1 MLRVARLAIGLV
13 MVTLLTEAALAT
25 ASAQGIV
32 PAPPYYA
39 ASPATGGQSPVQQ
52 QIQENYR
59 FQLLQTQREMLQ
71 QNPSGLGRDQIEV
84 NRQLNTYSAPSP
96 APVYAVPPPA
106 RNPAPP
112 AAYYSAPPVDHV
124 PAYDTPAYDTPPAHR
139 HVARHP
145 VQRHPAPDAAPS
157 R

>member
-1 MLRVARLAIGLV
+1 MFRIARLAIGLV
-13 MVTLLTEAALAT
+13 TVTLLTEAALAT

-32 PAPPYYA
+32 PAPPNYA
-39 ASPATGGQSPVQQ
+39 ATPVTAGQSPVQQ

-59 FQLLQTQREMLQ
+59 LQLLQTQREMLQ

-84 NRQLNTYSAPSP
+84 NRQLNTYSAPPP
-96 APVYAVPPPA
+96 APVYAAPPA

-112 AAYYSAPPVDHV
+112 AAYYSAPPAHETS
-124 PAYDTPAYDTPPAHR
+124 AYDAPPAHR
-139 HVARHP
+139 HAARHP
-145 VQRHPAPDAAPS
+145 VPRHPAPDAAPS

>member
-1 MLRVARLAIGLV
+1 MLRIARLAIGLV
-13 MVTLLTEAALAT
+13 TATLLMAAALAT

-39 ASPATGGQSPVQQ
+39 TSPATGGQSPVQQ

-84 NRQLNTYSAPSP
+84 NRQLNTYSAPPP
-96 APVYAVPPPA
+96 AIVYPAPPPA
-106 RNPAPP
+106 RNPAP
-112 AAYYSAPPVDHV
+112 AASYYSAP
-124 PAYDTPAYDTPPAHR
+124 PAYDTPAYDMPPAHR
-139 HVARHP
+139 HAARHP
-145 VQRHPAPDAAPS
+145 ARRHPAPDAAPS
-157 R
+157 Q